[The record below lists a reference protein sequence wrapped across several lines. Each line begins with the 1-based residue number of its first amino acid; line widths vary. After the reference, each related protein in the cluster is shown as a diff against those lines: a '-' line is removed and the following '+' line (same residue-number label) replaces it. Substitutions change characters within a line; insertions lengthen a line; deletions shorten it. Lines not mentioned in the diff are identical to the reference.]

1 MRAKIP
7 GAVEPTV
14 TALDYAVLFESPSG
28 QAVLDD
34 LVQRFTG
41 KTYVQGGHDAERE
54 TCFRAG
60 KREVVE
66 HILRQINSANGASTT
81 EEE

>member
-14 TALDYAVLFESPSG
+14 TALDYAVLFESPAG
-28 QAVLDD
+28 QAVLED
-34 LVQRFTG
+34 LVSRFCG
-41 KTYVQGGHDAERE
+41 KCYVQGGLEAQRE
-54 TCFRAG
+54 TDFRSG

-66 HILRQINSANGASTT
+66 HILRQINSANGAPTT